1 MTEIFV
7 FLITL
12 VICATVIAWKVL
24 DLLADGVN
32 VCSLFKKKDKKPKK
46 NTSDNNSW
54 KYSENSKF
62 TKKEY

>member
-12 VICATVIAWKVL
+12 AICATVIAWKVL

-32 VCSLFKKKDKKPKK
+32 VFTLLKKKDKKSKK
-46 NTSDNNSW
+46 TERYEISG
-54 KYSENSKF
+54 K
-62 TKKEY
+62 